1 MTELASRA
9 LEQSLLDYLKSDATL
24 IALLGGLRL
33 YDEPS
38 RNARFPYLTVITS
51 YSRDWSTGTEVGE
64 EHRIIITAWTAS
76 EDKARQQSIFAR
88 LQELLTD
95 PALVLADHIL
105 VNLQTERIE
114 LRPDRKNHLL
124 QGVMQIRAV
133 TEVQTS

>member
-9 LEQSLLDYLKSDATL
+9 LEQSLLDHLKSDATL

-33 YDEPS
+33 YDEPR

-51 YSRDWSTGTEVGE
+51 YSRDWSTGTEAGE